1 MRLCSPKGE
10 ILGGKAFSKAGLLL
24 LSLILLALGRPAPGL
39 ARDVAIRSITVTVA
53 APVFLSLQVGSPGA
67 IIDLVTFRVG
77 GIPGSGAVRGEST
90 GTYPVPFRAWGLLTS
105 AGMVTLAADS
115 SQPLSDG
122 MGHTIPF
129 SQISWQG
136 SGAVP
141 SGRFTGTS
149 KQTVWQQATSGWFR
163 AEGAMAFF
171 YDNILFVPSGTYL
184 GRVTYTL
191 SVP

>member
-1 MRLCSPKGE
+1 M
-10 ILGGKAFSKAGLLL
+10 
-24 LSLILLALGRPAPGL
+24 GRPATGW
-39 ARDVAIRSITVTVA
+39 ARDVAIRSVTVMLA

-67 IIDLVTFRVG
+67 VIDRVTFRVD

-90 GTYPVPFRAWGLLTS
+90 GTYPVPFQAWGLLSS
-105 AGMVTLAADS
+105 AGTVTLTADS

-122 MGHTIPF
+122 VGHTISF
-129 SQISWQG
+129 NQISWQG

-141 SGRFTGTS
+141 SGRFSGTS
-149 KQTVWQQATSGWFR
+149 KQTVWRQATSGWFS
-163 AEGAMAFF
+163 AQGAMAFF
-171 YDNILFVPSGTYL
+171 YDNTLFIPVGTYS